1 METIFNKYKNML
13 VVHKKYQ
20 GHVCGYTDAHIVL
33 AVETKDDKNFFRKM
47 ENPYIMEEY
56 KDIKYRY
63 IFEDERELVKQSK
76 EVRQFN
82 QNDSKNQALNI

>member
-1 METIFNKYKNML
+1 
-13 VVHKKYQ
+13 
-20 GHVCGYTDAHIVL
+20 
-33 AVETKDDKNFFRKM
+33 
-47 ENPYIMEEY
+47 MEEY
-56 KDIKYRY
+56 KDVKYRY